1 MCFNN
6 QFRRFTKHELDLQII
21 DADRCNSTQIPSN
34 DPLGS
39 IRGVNLQSPQDTR
52 WGGVAGVCV
61 VFMTTSQRCLMELAG
76 PQRIQTSVELD
87 RM

>member
-6 QFRRFTKHELDLQII
+6 QLRRFTEHKLDLQII
-21 DADRCNSTQIPSN
+21 DADCCNSTQIPSN

-39 IRGVNLQSPQDTR
+39 IRGENLQSPQDTR
-52 WGGVAGVCV
+52 WEGVARFCV
-61 VFMTTSQRCLMELAG
+61 VFMTTSQRCLIELAG
-76 PQRIQTSVELD
+76 PQSTQTSVELD